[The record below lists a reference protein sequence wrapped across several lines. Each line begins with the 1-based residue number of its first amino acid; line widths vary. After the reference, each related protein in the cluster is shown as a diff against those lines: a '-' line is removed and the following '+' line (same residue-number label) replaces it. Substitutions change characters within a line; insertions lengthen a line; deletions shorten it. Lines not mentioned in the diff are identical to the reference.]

1 MSVERKYEEKYL
13 RDFDEIIT
21 WETPDWQWWTEDW
34 CEAQKEIVY
43 EARRVPSEE
52 RQDRAYETYLM
63 ARQVVDDDLRHELEF
78 TTLIWNLPDHCL
90 DEIITA
96 FEKGE

>member
-1 MSVERKYEEKYL
+1 MTKQVE
-13 RDFDEIIT
+13 DG
-21 WETPDWQWWTEDW
+21 
-34 CEAQKEIVY
+34 
-43 EARRVPSEE
+43 
-52 RQDRAYETYLM
+52 
-63 ARQVVDDDLRHELEF
+63 DLRHELEF